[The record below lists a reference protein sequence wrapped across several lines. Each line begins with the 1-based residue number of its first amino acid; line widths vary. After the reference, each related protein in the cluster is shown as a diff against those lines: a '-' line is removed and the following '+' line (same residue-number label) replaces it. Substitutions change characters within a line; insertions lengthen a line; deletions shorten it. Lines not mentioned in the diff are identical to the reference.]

1 MLTKSVVG
9 ELSRSCL
16 RSAALLGIKKEAES
30 LSKRYRLAFDGAGYQ
45 PHSKELMNRQ
55 WRQP

>member
-9 ELSRSCL
+9 ELSRSSL
-16 RSAALLGIKKEAES
+16 RGAALLGIKKESES
-30 LSKRYRLAFDGAGYQ
+30 LSKRYRLAFDGAAYQ
-45 PHSKELMNRQ
+45 SHSKELMNRQ